1 MSHNIPRV
9 FTPALAA
16 EAFLTPDR
24 PKSVLPF
31 AEGATRRTVPTP
43 ESTVSLHVMGEGP
56 RVLVLHG
63 WEGQAADMAAFAAP
77 LLAAN
82 MQVIAMDLPAHGL
95 SEGRQTSIP
104 QAAVALKAVGDALGP
119 LQAVIAHSLGCAVLC
134 EAMHAGLGVARAVLI
149 GGPAYFDTYVKAA
162 GRSVGL
168 NQDDVERM
176 LALLNERLGI
186 SPREVSV
193 PARATGFTQPALF
206 IHSDDDPI
214 VPLGDS
220 LTNAAAWMGA
230 KHLQMQGLG
239 HRRILRDPAVIAA
252 AVAHAVA

>member
-1 MSHNIPRV
+1 MSQNHPRV
-9 FTPALAA
+9 FTPELAA
-16 EAFLTPDR
+16 QAFLTPDR

-31 AEGATRRTVPTP
+31 AEGATRLTVPTP
-43 ESTVSLHVMGEGP
+43 EGTVSLHVMGEGP
-56 RVLVLHG
+56 RVLLLHG

-77 LLAAN
+77 LLAARR
-82 MQVIAMDLPAHGL
+82 QVIAMDLPAHGL

-119 LQAVIAHSLGCAVLC
+119 FEAVIAHSLGCAVLC
-134 EAMHAGLGVARAVLI
+134 EAMHARLAVARAVLI
-149 GGPAYFDTYVKAA
+149 GGPAYFDTYVRAA

-168 NQDDVERM
+168 NEAEIEQM
-176 LALLNERLGI
+176 LALLNARLGI

-193 PARATGFTQPALF
+193 PARAAGFSQPALF
-206 IHSDDDPI
+206 IHSDDDAV

-220 LTNAAAWMGA
+220 LTNAAAWKSA
-230 KHLQMQGLG
+230 RHLRVQGLG

-252 AVAHAVA
+252 AVAHVVA